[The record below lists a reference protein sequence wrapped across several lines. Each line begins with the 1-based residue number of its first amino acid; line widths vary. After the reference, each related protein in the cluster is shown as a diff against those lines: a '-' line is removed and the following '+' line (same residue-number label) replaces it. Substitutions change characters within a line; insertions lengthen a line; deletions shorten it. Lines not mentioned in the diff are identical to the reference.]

1 MMALSRSSARWGYG
15 LLAGPSIAFMLLAF
29 VTPVAT
35 LAASSFLSP
44 DKHLTIAHY
53 WRFFS
58 EPQYLMTLW
67 NSLRLAFYAT
77 LISIVLAYP
86 LAYAMARLGPGWRN
100 VILTVTILP
109 LTISVVIRSFGW
121 QILLRNGGPINQSL
135 IALGVIDEP
144 LRLLFSE
151 TGVVIGLVHVYLPFI
166 VLPLASAIE
175 RIDGRLEEA
184 AMILGASAFRRFT
197 NVILPLSVPG
207 LAAGATLVFTASISA
222 YVTPALLGGEQIQVM
237 PTMVA
242 QQILTLLDW
251 SFGSAVS
258 MVLTVVSLGVLI
270 IHWSVAARFTN
281 WSSQEGPHK

>member
-1 MMALSRSSARWGYG
+1 MSTG
-15 LLAGPSIAFMLLAF
+15 LRNWLNCGFLAGPSVVFMLLAF
-29 VTPVAT
+29 VGPVAL
-35 LAASSFLSP
+35 LAASSVLDS
-44 DKHLTIAHY
+44 KEHLTIAHY

-58 EPQYLMTLW
+58 DPQYLVTLG

-77 LISIVLAYP
+77 VVTIILAYP

-100 VILTVTILP
+100 TILVVTILP

-135 IALGVIDEP
+135 IALGLTNEP

-151 TGVVIGLVHVYLPFI
+151 TGVVIGLVHVYLPFM

-175 RIDGRLEEA
+175 RIDGKLEEA
-184 AMILGASAFRRFT
+184 AMILGASAFRRIIH
-197 NVILPLSVPG
+197 VIVPLSVPG

-222 YVTPALLGGEQIQVM
+222 YVTPALLGGEGVQVM

-242 QQILTLLDW
+242 QQVLTLLDW

-258 MVLTVVSLGVLI
+258 MILTVVSLGILI
-270 IHWSVAARFTN
+270 IHWTITARFTN
-281 WSSQEGPHK
+281 WSSREGRQK